1 MYLELFGFKEIDKI
15 NQLVL
20 VADGDGRKAEHGAV
34 GQVGG
39 SDDAIVKVCLDD
51 PHQGLDCKSHLEM
64 VEVKSIFWLAQCYNT
79 RGRKPILLSPL

>member
-1 MYLELFGFKEIDKI
+1 MYLELFGFKEINKI

-64 VEVKSIFWLAQCYNT
+64 VESQVYLLA
-79 RGRKPILLSPL
+79 LSVL